1 MIEDARVSARI
12 WAPASPAWSDDPRW
26 YTERLTLDGEE
37 WFARIRPGTDPALP
51 PVVMIHGL
59 IVSGSYFQPV
69 ANLMHDGY
77 PAYIP
82 DLPGVGRAKSSQ
94 YWSLPSFTT
103 RLAAWIDAQG
113 LEGAIIVGNS
123 LGCQIATLL
132 AESRPDL
139 VRGLVLIGP
148 TLDPAITNVPQLLWR
163 GIRDIPLE
171 RPSIWKIWIPD
182 FFRTG
187 FRRSMRMLRE
197 MFRDDQLPRL
207 ERLHQPSLLIGG
219 ERDPIIPPAWVR
231 EMTSRI
237 PGGEAIIIGGAPH
250 ALNYSSPQ
258 DLVDAIERAV
268 GQGDVFTP

>member
-1 MIEDARVSARI
+1 MIEDARVSART
-12 WAPASPAWSDDPRW
+12 WAPASAAWSDDPRW
-26 YTERLTLDGEE
+26 YTERLTLDGEQ
-37 WFARIRPGTDPALP
+37 WFARIRPGTDPAQP
-51 PVVMIHGL
+51 PVVLIHGL

-69 ANLMHDGY
+69 ANLMRAGY
-77 PAYIP
+77 PVYIP
-82 DLPGVGRAKSSQ
+82 DLPGVGRAQSAQ

-103 RLAAWIDAQG
+103 RLATWMDVQG
-113 LEGAIIVGNS
+113 LQEAIIVGNS

-139 VRGLVLIGP
+139 VRALVLISP
-148 TLDPAITNVPQLLWR
+148 TLDPAIRNVAHLLWR
-163 GIRDIPLE
+163 GIRDIPRE

-197 MFRDDQLPRL
+197 MFRDDQLARL
-207 ERLHQPSLLIGG
+207 GHLRKPSLLIGG

-231 EMTSRI
+231 DMASRI
-237 PGGEAIIIGGAPH
+237 PGGEAIIIAGAPH

-258 DLVDAIERAV
+258 DLVDAIERAIA
-268 GQGDVFTP
+268 DDH